1 MRIIFFIIQVIL
13 FCQVFPV
20 SSSNV
25 LNNNSIP
32 EKKISRAAIKLL
44 GSECS
49 ITEIQSQGGQ
59 VYFKISNGTETAVGS
74 VRLVRSCNAEVCGA
88 GSVSDEI
95 PAAEYFEYF
104 LITDNSSNVIH
115 VEVFNYQ
122 STKGHEIMSK
132 SWLRQ
137 FVGYK
142 PDKNLVFGRDIDGI
156 SGATIS
162 ARAITE
168 DIPLAVK
175 ALQELMTNTE

>member
-1 MRIIFFIIQVIL
+1 MRITFFIIQILL
-13 FCQVFPV
+13 FCQVLPV

-32 EKKISRAAIKLL
+32 EKKISRAASKLL

-74 VRLVRSCNAEVCGA
+74 VRLVKSCNAEVCGA
-88 GSVSDEI
+88 GNGSAKI
-95 PAAEYFEYF
+95 PSAEYFEYF
-104 LITDNSSNVIH
+104 LIADNSSKVLH

-122 STKGHEIMSK
+122 STKGHEIMSR

-142 PDKNLVFGRDIDGI
+142 PDKNLIFGRDIDGV

-175 ALQELMTNTE
+175 ELQELIANSE